1 MEEHDGS
8 IPVQRLLHNQMEGLS
23 DMHIWT
29 SRALSVSSQSG
40 VRCYGVGGFVEDSVW
55 QRPRQIWWT
64 QWRMK
69 MMKAERWDAPEL
81 NNHLGG
87 GFNFQIFFIFIPI
100 WGRFPFWLIF
110 LRWVGSTTNQSWT
123 DWTDSIFTY
132 FYASTFT
139 KLQLSSCLDS
149 PRHVTCRACTT
160 QEDQLDPLAGWPKL
174 K

>member
-29 SRALSVSSQSG
+29 RRALSVSSQSG
-40 VRCYGVGGFVEDSVW
+40 VRCYGVGGFVENSVW

-64 QWRMK
+64 RPRMK

-87 GFNFQIFFIFIPI
+87 SFNFQIFFYFHPCLGKISILNIFEM
-100 WGRFPFWLIF
+100 G
-110 LRWVGSTTNQSWT
+110 GSTTNQSWT
-123 DWTDSIFTY
+123 DWTDSIFTLRH
-132 FYASTFT
+132 SP
-139 KLQLSSCLDS
+139 SCS
-149 PRHVTCRACTT
+149 YCQVAWIR
-160 QEDQLDPLAGWPKL
+160 
-174 K
+174 